1 MTSLQP
7 FRIFPKLRGA
17 AVPGGEPEVPAC
29 DFSLLEQQQPL
40 PAAWG
45 HFVCFFLRHG
55 DGHQAELSQRT
66 LNGSPAPF
74 DPLL

>member
-1 MTSLQP
+1 M
-7 FRIFPKLRGA
+7 GA
-17 AVPGGEPEVPAC
+17 LVPGGEPKVPVC
-29 DFSLLEQQQPL
+29 DLSLLEQQQPPL

-45 HFVCFFLRHG
+45 HFVFFFLRHG
-55 DGHQAELSQRT
+55 DGHQPELSQRT